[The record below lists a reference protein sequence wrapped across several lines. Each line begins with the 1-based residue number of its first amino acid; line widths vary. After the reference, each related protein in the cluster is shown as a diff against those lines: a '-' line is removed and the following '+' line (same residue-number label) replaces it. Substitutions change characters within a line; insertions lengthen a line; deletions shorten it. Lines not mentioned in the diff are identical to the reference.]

1 MYISVNGRVVQD
13 IDAVISPYD
22 HGFLYGL
29 GLFETFAVRED
40 NVLLLNKHVNRLNQ
54 SAKELGIQYVLS
66 EDKVLNTV
74 RKLLQKNQMS
84 EAYVRWNVSAGVR
97 EIGLYNEEFTS
108 PQEIVYVKE
117 LPRSS
122 ISAKSL
128 RSLKLNRNTVEG
140 ERRYKSHH
148 YLNNLLAKKEIG
160 NQTGTEGLFYTKE
173 GYVAEGIVSNIF
185 FVKEGVVC
193 TPALETGILN
203 GVTRQYTIDWC
214 KKNNRTVVEGLFT
227 KEDVFRADEVF
238 LTNAIQGIVP
248 VNTFDE
254 LKKYHADLALK
265 LAEDYKRA
273 AHMQEEVEGE

>member
-1 MYISVNGRVVQD
+1 MYISVNGREVRD

-40 NVLLLNKHVNRLNQ
+40 NVLLLNKHVNRLNE

-66 EDKVLNTV
+66 EDKVMNTV
-74 RKLLQKNQMS
+74 RKLLNKNNMS
-84 EAYVRWNVSAGVR
+84 EAYVRWNVSAGIR

-128 RSLKLNRNTVEG
+128 QSLQLNRNTVEG

-148 YLNNLLAKKEIG
+148 YLNNLLAKKELG
-160 NQTGTEGLFYTKE
+160 NQADTEGLFYTKE
-173 GYVAEGIVSNIF
+173 GYVAEGIVSNVF
-185 FVKEGVVC
+185 FVKGGVVC

-214 KKNNRTVVEGLFT
+214 NKHNQTVVEGLFT
-227 KEDVFRADEVF
+227 KEDLLKADEVF

-248 VNTFDE
+248 VETFDE
-254 LKKYHADLALK
+254 LNKYQADLTLK
-265 LAEDYKRA
+265 LLEDYRQA
-273 AHMQEEVEGE
+273 AHMQEEIEGE